1 MPKPAAV
8 GTKKLA
14 AKKPAA
20 KKTSS
25 VKKKTSGAAK
35 SAAQKA
41 KPANKKKLK
50 DLMMSDDV
58 NKQSRIARVLRDC
71 AADHLTFGVYETF
84 AELEQDIEASLASK
98 IMDSSLDMAIN
109 LMVESLAFK
118 SDESCT
124 VLVDSVL
131 EEHLLALE
139 GDSSDEDQ

>member
-1 MPKPAAV
+1 MPKPAAG

-84 AELEQDIEASLASK
+84 AELEQDNRQDDSDQAPDQSDNQILA
-98 IMDSSLDMAIN
+98 
-109 LMVESLAFK
+109 
-118 SDESCT
+118 
-124 VLVDSVL
+124 
-131 EEHLLALE
+131 
-139 GDSSDEDQ
+139 